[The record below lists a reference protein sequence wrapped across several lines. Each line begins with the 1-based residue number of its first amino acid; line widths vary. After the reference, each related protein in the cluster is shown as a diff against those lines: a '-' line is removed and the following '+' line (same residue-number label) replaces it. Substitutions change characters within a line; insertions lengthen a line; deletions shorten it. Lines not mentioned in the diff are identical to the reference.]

1 MRRRPSATAALLIFV
16 AFGCAE
22 PQAPAAF
29 SELIDDFEAHELAHD
44 PERQARDGDLEAA
57 RVWPDISPEAT
68 AAKVEA
74 EGDFLERLQAID
86 RSALPA
92 NDQVSYDVLEYV
104 LTFRVELA
112 PFQTQRA
119 PFTNDSGFF
128 SEPGRAASSLRL
140 TRVPE
145 AEAWIDRLRAL
156 PAYFDAHVDWMRQ
169 GIEEN
174 YVQPRDIM
182 DAVVGQVR
190 SLAGYSAEETGLL
203 EPIDELPRSIAQSE
217 RDRLR
222 EEAMAVIQDEVLPA
236 YQDLLTFFEEEYVP
250 AARPDLGISSVPEGR
265 ELYRTLVRFH
275 TTLETTPQEVHDQGL
290 AEVARIRAEMDD
302 VIEET
307 GFDGSFEEFL
317 QYLRTDPRFYAETE
331 EELLMRAAWIAKRAD
346 DQMPR
351 FFRNLPR
358 LPYGVRPVPASMAPT
373 YTTGRYWRGD
383 LEQGV
388 AGGYMVNTYRLDQRP
403 LYELPSLT
411 VHEGVPGHHH
421 QVAVSQ
427 ELEDVPDFRRRTSI
441 TAFGE
446 GWGLYTEFLG
456 VDMGIYETPY
466 EDFGRL
472 TYEMWRACRLVV
484 DTGIHYLGW
493 SRQEA
498 EDCFLDNSALAPHNI
513 QTEVTRYISWPG
525 QALAYKT
532 GELLIRE
539 LRTRAEDEL
548 GEDFDIRAFHDRILD
563 DGAMPLSALQDK
575 MERWIEEAGGG
586 G

>member
-1 MRRRPSATAALLIFV
+1 MRHRVLHAGTFLVFVLL
-16 AFGCAE
+16 GCAE
-22 PQAPAAF
+22 PQVSAVF
-29 SELIDDFEAHELAHD
+29 TELIAEFEAHELAHD
-44 PERQARDGDLEAA
+44 PERRARDGDLDAA
-57 RVWPDISPEAT
+57 RLWPDISPSATASKEEAEAT
-68 AAKVEA
+68 
-74 EGDFLERLQAID
+74 FLGRLRAID
-86 RSALPA
+86 RSTLPA
-92 NDQVSYDVLEYV
+92 GEQVSYDVLEY
-104 LTFRVELA
+104 LLNFRVELA

-128 SEPGRAASSLRL
+128 SEPGRAAASLRL

-156 PAYFDAHVDWMRQ
+156 PAYFEAHVAWMRR
-169 GIEEN
+169 GIEEG
-174 YVQPRDIM
+174 YTQPGAIM

-190 SLAGYSAEETGLL
+190 ALAGFTPEDTGLL
-203 EPIDELPRSIAQSE
+203 EPIDGLPPSITSSE
-217 RDRLR
+217 RERLR
-222 EEAMAVIQDEVLPA
+222 HEALTVVRDEVLPA
-236 YQDLLTFFEEEYVP
+236 YQALLTFFEEEYVP
-250 AARPDLGISSVPEGR
+250 SARPDLGISSAPGGR

-275 TTLETTPQEVHDQGL
+275 TTLDTTPQDVHDQGL
-290 AEVARIRAEMDD
+290 AEVARIREEMDQ
-302 VIEET
+302 VIQET
-307 GFDGSFEEFL
+307 GFEGSFGEFL
-317 QYLRTDPRFYAETE
+317 HFLRTDPQFYAETE

-427 ELEDVPDFRRRTSI
+427 ELENVPDFRRRASI

-466 EDFGRL
+466 EHFGRL

-493 SRQEA
+493 SRQES

-539 LRTRAEDEL
+539 LRTRAEDRL
-548 GEDFDIRAFHDRILD
+548 GVDFDIRAFHDRILD
-563 DGAMPLSALQDK
+563 DGSMPLSALNDK
-575 MERWIEEAGGG
+575 MERWIQEQAQGG
-586 G
+586 

>member
-1 MRRRPSATAALLIFV
+1 MLFRVVLLSALLL
-16 AFGCAE
+16 FGCVE
-22 PQAPAAF
+22 PEGPTAF
-29 SELIDDFEAHELAHD
+29 EELIDDFEAHELAHD

-68 AAKVEA
+68 ATKVEA
-74 EGDFLERLQAID
+74 EEGFLERLQAID
-86 RSALPA
+86 RSALPS

-119 PFTNDSGFF
+119 PFTNDTGFF
-128 SEPGRAASSLRL
+128 SEPGRAAASLRL
-140 TRVPE
+140 NRVPE

-169 GIEEN
+169 GIEED
-174 YVQPRDIM
+174 YTQPRDIM

-190 SLAGYSAEETGLL
+190 SLAGYTPEETGLL
-203 EPIDELPRSIAQSE
+203 EPIDGLPRSVAASE
-217 RDRLR
+217 RERLR
-222 EEAMAVIQDEVLPA
+222 EEARSVIEEEVLPA

-250 AARPDLGISSVPEGR
+250 AARADLGISSVPEGR

-275 TTLETTPQEVHDQGL
+275 TTLDTTPQEVHDQGL
-290 AEVARIRAEMDD
+290 EEVARIRAEMDD

-307 GFDGSFEEFL
+307 GFEGSFEEFL

-331 EELLMRAAWIAKRAD
+331 EELLMRAAWISKRAD

-383 LEQGV
+383 LDQGV

-421 QVAVSQ
+421 QVSVSQ
-427 ELEDVPDFRRRTSI
+427 ELEDVPDFRRRDVHHRVRR
-441 TAFGE
+441 
-446 GWGLYTEFLG
+446 GLG
-456 VDMGIYETPY
+456 PVHRVP
-466 EDFGRL
+466 GRGHGDL
-472 TYEMWRACRLVV
+472 R
-484 DTGIHYLGW
+484 D
-493 SRQEA
+493 
-498 EDCFLDNSALAPHNI
+498 AL
-513 QTEVTRYISWPG
+513 
-525 QALAYKT
+525 
-532 GELLIRE
+532 
-539 LRTRAEDEL
+539 
-548 GEDFDIRAFHDRILD
+548 
-563 DGAMPLSALQDK
+563 
-575 MERWIEEAGGG
+575 
-586 G
+586 